1 MTEILAAIITISGLG
16 LLFGLGLAVG
26 SRVFAVHLDPRLEQ
40 IEELLPQLNCGACGY
55 GGCADCARAL
65 LDEECEPNICP
76 VASPEARAR
85 IGELLGRLLEEE
97 EKLEARVF
105 CRGGYAA
112 AKRYEYE
119 GLLNCAAA
127 NQIEGGVTACDYGCL
142 RYYTCREVCPF
153 DAIRIDDRGDPVVI
167 PENCR
172 SCKLCVQH
180 CPRGIIRIVPSRSRV
195 DILCLSR
202 AKGKTVVK
210 VCSVGC
216 IGCGKCVKECPVS
229 AITLEDNLAR
239 IDYEKCIGCGKCIET
254 CPRGIIEKIEEEK
267 KTSPA
272 VGDNRGLSPVPV
284 LSG

>member
-55 GGCADCARAL
+55 GGCADFARAL
-65 LDEECEPNICP
+65 LDEECESNVCP

-85 IGELLGRLLEEE
+85 IAELLGRLLEEV

-105 CRGGYAA
+105 CRGGYDA

-127 NQIEGGVTACDYGCL
+127 NQIGGGVTACDYGCL

-153 DAIRIDDRGDPVVI
+153 DVIRIDDRGNPVVI
-167 PENCR
+167 AEKCR
-172 SCKLCVQH
+172 SC
-180 CPRGIIRIVPSRSRV
+180 
-195 DILCLSR
+195 IL
-202 AKGKTVVK
+202 
-210 VCSVGC
+210 
-216 IGCGKCVKECPVS
+216 
-229 AITLEDNLAR
+229 
-239 IDYEKCIGCGKCIET
+239 
-254 CPRGIIEKIEEEK
+254 
-267 KTSPA
+267 
-272 VGDNRGLSPVPV
+272 
-284 LSG
+284 